1 MLEFVGSGLFGGL
14 MGGLFRLAPEV
25 LKFWD
30 RHSER
35 KHELAMFQEQIS
47 LEKVKG
53 SFKVEEKYVDYGTAQ
68 LNAISEAYKQQAE
81 SDSKAYTWV
90 ASISSLVRPGITFAL
105 FGLYVLFKLTMV
117 YNGTSGDVPW
127 NQVVTTMW
135 GPEDWGMLNMIL
147 SFWFVG
153 RSLEKYQ
160 HKV

>member
-53 SFKVEEKYVDYGTAQ
+53 SFKVEEKYVDFSVEQLKANAEAFKEQSETA
-68 LNAISEAYKQQAE
+68 SKSYK
-81 SDSKAYTWV
+81 WV
-90 ASISSLVRPGITFAL
+90 AALSALVRPTVT
-105 FGLYVLFKLTMV
+105 YVLFGMYVAVKFTFISHGLSTGSSWHEV
-117 YNGTSGDVPW
+117 LVSNWTPD
-127 NQVVTTMW
+127 
-135 GPEDWGMLNMIL
+135 DFAMLNGIL
-147 SFWFVG
+147 MFWFLG
-153 RSLEKYQ
+153 RTIPQYQ
-160 HKV
+160 HKG